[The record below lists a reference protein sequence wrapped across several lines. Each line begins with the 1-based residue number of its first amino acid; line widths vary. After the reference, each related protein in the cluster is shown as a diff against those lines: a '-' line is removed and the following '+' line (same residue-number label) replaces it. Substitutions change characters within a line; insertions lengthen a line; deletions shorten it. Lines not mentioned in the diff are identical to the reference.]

1 MSKCGLGSLIN
12 TSVGGSVWEA
22 GCLAEVVLQV
32 LAHAEGLYPF
42 LAEHGLHG
50 FVRGE
55 ELLVF
60 GILNYN
66 KY

>member
-1 MSKCGLGSLIN
+1 
-12 TSVGGSVWEA
+12 
-22 GCLAEVVLQV
+22 VVLQV

-60 GILNYN
+60 GILNKK